1 MSIISYG
8 NSGCTVVSSQM
19 NMTCVRVPLLGM
31 FLGTNTGTVS
41 ACGVNAPCGHHG
53 CGQFL
58 LSPDSGASIPPRM
71 LRYWPVER
79 DATATTFAP
88 GRAPTG
94 FQKAVFVFSFW
105 GLFPAQVLITN
116 DAPVPVCGAD
126 FRPKNGAGR
135 GSKNASFF
143 TRFARWKTAV
153 ARICGLLDGFWSFKI
168 LRKRVALFEQITH
181 YSLWAAPFEQFA
193 GRCCLRGR
201 SKRSVPT
208 SSAPSIGSPICL
220 GCISGAAVATQFIV
234 CANPG
239 ELFVHRFIRWHN
251 GSSFISVLHPF
262 VHCVFC

>member
-41 ACGVNAPCGHHG
+41 ACGVNTPCGHHG

-135 GSKNASFF
+135 GSKNASFSHF
-143 TRFARWKTAV
+143 FSDGKQRLLGFAVFWTVSGLSKSY
-153 ARICGLLDGFWSFKI
+153 ARG
-168 LRKRVALFEQITH
+168 
-181 YSLWAAPFEQFA
+181 
-193 GRCCLRGR
+193 
-201 SKRSVPT
+201 
-208 SSAPSIGSPICL
+208 
-220 GCISGAAVATQFIV
+220 
-234 CANPG
+234 
-239 ELFVHRFIRWHN
+239 
-251 GSSFISVLHPF
+251 
-262 VHCVFC
+262 